1 MRQPE
6 EREAKVTQAYLVAT
20 SLGIAC
26 IAPRPFLDNAFG
38 PHISFLLVMPA
49 VAVAGWWG
57 GMGPAAVTA
66 ALSVC
71 GTVGFYI
78 ARGGSLLDAGAAG
91 TLIFI
96 LMSMTWLC
104 WFGAQLHRLRL
115 RGRPPATALQTSTAA
130 VTAAQAAAPT
140 PDAIELQRQ
149 LEQQRARLEMA
160 RRDNEEFLANLSH
173 ELRTPLNAI
182 LGWARLLDADPA
194 STPPVRHAA
203 EVIARNARHQ
213 ADLIDELF
221 DIHRVLDGS
230 VALQI
235 EDVEVAAVL
244 ERALQA
250 WAEPLAEKR
259 IEAHNHVPA
268 GVRVRADAMR
278 LQQMLRNLIGN
289 AVKFTPE
296 GGHIRLSAEHGVQGW
311 VIAVED
317 TGEGIAQAFL
327 PHVFERF
334 RQGDAS
340 STRRH
345 GGLGVGLAVVKAL
358 AEVQHGEVRAFSDG
372 VGQGARFEIE
382 LPALPAAS
390 TTGEQAA
397 SGWPQSLAGVRALVV
412 DDETDSRELVCE
424 ILQRHGAHVD
434 MAADAAAALRRRLTG
449 RYELLVC
456 DIAMPG
462 MDGHELLRQWLRLE
476 GRRPR
481 RAIALTA
488 FADAANRLLAE
499 EAGYDCLLAKPVEPG
514 ELIDA
519 ASAPR
524 ITQVRAG
531 PRLTPSRSGKT
542 ALQ

>member
-1 MRQPE
+1 
-6 EREAKVTQAYLVAT
+6 
-20 SLGIAC
+20 
-26 IAPRPFLDNAFG
+26 
-38 PHISFLLVMPA
+38 
-49 VAVAGWWG
+49 
-57 GMGPAAVTA
+57 
-66 ALSVC
+66 
-71 GTVGFYI
+71 
-78 ARGGSLLDAGAAG
+78 
-91 TLIFI
+91 
-96 LMSMTWLC
+96 
-104 WFGAQLHRLRL
+104 
-115 RGRPPATALQTSTAA
+115 
-130 VTAAQAAAPT
+130 
-140 PDAIELQRQ
+140 
-149 LEQQRARLEMA
+149 
-160 RRDNEEFLANLSH
+160 
-173 ELRTPLNAI
+173 
-182 LGWARLLDADPA
+182 
-194 STPPVRHAA
+194 
-203 EVIARNARHQ
+203 
-213 ADLIDELF
+213 
-221 DIHRVLDGS
+221 
-230 VALQI
+230 
-235 EDVEVAAVL
+235 
-244 ERALQA
+244 
-250 WAEPLAEKR
+250 
-259 IEAHNHVPA
+259 VPA

-296 GGHIRLSAEHGVQGW
+296 GGHIRLSAEHSVQGW

-317 TGEGIAQAFL
+317 TGEGIAQEFL

-334 RQGDAS
+334 RQGDGS

-358 AEVQHGEVRAFSDG
+358 AEVQHGQVRAFSDG

-382 LPALPAAS
+382 LLALPAAS
-390 TTGEQAA
+390 TTGEQPA

-424 ILQRHGAHVD
+424 ILQRHGAQVD

-488 FADAANRLLAE
+488 FADAANRMLAE